1 METRELMMQ
10 ARETIMTILRKTK
23 REGIEDLL
31 VWMDGAGFYEAPC
44 SSKYHLCRSGGLAE
58 HSLNVLEIAI
68 EYAISSFEVMKE
80 KITEDFINSVV
91 ICSLLHDLGK
101 AGQYGKPNYILD
113 EDLPFPEY
121 KTNKDL
127 LYVPHEVRSI
137 VIASKFIELTEEE
150 QFAILYHNGLYGELK
165 GVKGKETPLYMI
177 LHFADMWASRMMEK
191 EN

>member
-1 METRELMMQ
+1 METGELKMSNK
-10 ARETIMTILRKTK
+10 EKIMEILRTTE
-23 REGIEDLL
+23 RRGMEDLL
-31 VWMDGAGFYEAPC
+31 VWMEEAGFYEAPC
-44 SSKYHLCRSGGLAE
+44 SSKYHLCRPGGLAE

-68 EYAISSFEVMKE
+68 EYATTSFDVIKE
-80 KITEDFINSVV
+80 PVTNEFIDSVI

-101 AGQYGKPNYILD
+101 AGQFGKRNYILG

-165 GVKGKETPLYMI
+165 GVKGNETPLYMI
-177 LHFADMWASRMMEK
+177 LHFADMWASRVMEK
-191 EN
+191 G